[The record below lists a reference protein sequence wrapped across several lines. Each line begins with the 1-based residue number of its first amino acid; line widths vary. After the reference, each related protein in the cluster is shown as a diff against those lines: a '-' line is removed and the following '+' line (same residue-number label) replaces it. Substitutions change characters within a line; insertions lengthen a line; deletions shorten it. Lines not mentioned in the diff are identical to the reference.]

1 MQIRFES
8 SPAHMFDSSASYKIF
23 VKLHIYTYCF
33 LHINVLFSYVSTVFP
48 ICLIIHKTE
57 MEGNKTNI
65 NYTTLLTKVKVE
77 LLERA
82 VKKPKIERTIYPK

>member
-1 MQIRFES
+1 
-8 SPAHMFDSSASYKIF
+8 
-23 VKLHIYTYCF
+23 
-33 LHINVLFSYVSTVFP
+33 
-48 ICLIIHKTE
+48 